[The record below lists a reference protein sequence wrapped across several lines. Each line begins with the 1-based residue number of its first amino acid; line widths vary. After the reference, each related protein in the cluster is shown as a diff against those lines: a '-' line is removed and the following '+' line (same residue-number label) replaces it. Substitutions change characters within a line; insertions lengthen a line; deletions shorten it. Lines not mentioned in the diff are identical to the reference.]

1 MDITKQQD
9 KPPSLLEKAREELA
23 AFNRKQLA
31 VPEAASIPDTRI
43 TTREP
48 SHSERILY
56 CSKVPQASAV
66 LILKLH
72 EKGAEI
78 TDVIARRN
86 APASAQGGTQAV
98 HNNLDMRALL
108 LGNYQGCPHCDNA
121 DLVLCPRCGNLSCI
135 DSQPTMTCPACQH
148 SARVVSKG
156 ISLEVSCGKSGQQ
169 AGSQT
174 EQQLLAKPAGRPALP
189 HRPG

>member
-1 MDITKQQD
+1 MEIIKQQD
-9 KPPSLLEKAREELA
+9 KPLSLLEKARQELA
-23 AFNRKQLA
+23 AFNSKQLA
-31 VPEAASIPDTRI
+31 VPQPPTAPDTRV

-48 SHSERILY
+48 SHGERILY
-56 CSKVPQASAV
+56 CSKVPKASAL

-86 APASAQGGTQAV
+86 APASAQGATQAV
-98 HNNLDMRALL
+98 RNDLDMRALL

-121 DLVLCPRCGNLSCI
+121 ELVLCPRCGHLSCI
-135 DSQPTMTCPACQH
+135 GGQPRMTCPVCQH
-148 SARVVSKG
+148 SANVVASG
-156 ISLEVSCGKSGQQ
+156 INLEVSSGKSAQQ
-169 AGSQT
+169 GDSQT
-174 EQQLLAKPAGRPALP
+174 DQRLLTNSTGRPALS

>member
-23 AFNRKQLA
+23 AFNRKQLS
-31 VPEAASIPDTRI
+31 VPEAASIPNTRT
-43 TTREP
+43 TTREL
-48 SHSERILY
+48 SHGEWILY

-98 HNNLDMRALL
+98 HNDLDMRALL

-135 DSQPTMTCPACQH
+135 GSQPRMTCPVCDH
-148 SARVVSKG
+148 SARVVSSG
-156 ISLEVSCGKSGQQ
+156 ISLEVSCGKSGQK
-169 AGSQT
+169 AGSQSD
-174 EQQLLAKPAGRPALP
+174 QQLLAKPAGRPALP

>member
-1 MDITKQQD
+1 MDITRQQD
-9 KPPSLLEKAREELA
+9 KPLSLLEKAREELA
-23 AFNRKQLA
+23 AFNRKQLS
-31 VPEAASIPDTRI
+31 VPGAASTPNTRI

-48 SHSERILY
+48 SHGERILY
-56 CSKVPQASAV
+56 CSKVPVASAV

-72 EKGAEI
+72 EKAAEI
-78 TDVIARRN
+78 TDVIARSN

-98 HNNLDMRALL
+98 HNDLDMRALL

-135 DSQPTMTCPACQH
+135 GSQPRMTCPVCDH
-148 SARVVSKG
+148 SARVVSSG
-156 ISLEVSCGKSGQQ
+156 ISLEVSCGKFGQQ
-169 AGSQT
+169 ASSQT

>member
-1 MDITKQQD
+1 MDITKQKD
-9 KPPSLLEKAREELA
+9 KPLSLLEKAREELA
-23 AFNRKQLA
+23 AFNRKQLSI
-31 VPEAASIPDTRI
+31 PEAAPTPNTRI

-48 SHSERILY
+48 SHGERILY

-78 TDVIARRN
+78 TDVIMRRN

-98 HNNLDMRALL
+98 RNDLDMRALL
-108 LGNYQGCPHCDNA
+108 LGNYQGCPHCDNSEV
-121 DLVLCPRCGNLSCI
+121 VLCPRCGNLSCI
-135 DSQPTMTCPACQH
+135 GSQPTMTCPVCQH
-148 SARVVSKG
+148 SARVVSSG

-174 EQQLLAKPAGRPALP
+174 DQQLLAKPAGRPTLP
-189 HRPG
+189 YRPG

>member
-1 MDITKQQD
+1 MVTKQQD
-9 KPPSLLEKAREELA
+9 KPLSLLEKSREELA
-23 AFNRKQLA
+23 AFNRKQLS
-31 VPEAASIPDTRI
+31 VPGAAPTPNTRI
-43 TTREP
+43 TTQEP
-48 SHSERILY
+48 SHGERILH

-78 TDVIARRN
+78 TEVIARRN
-86 APASAQGGTQAV
+86 APASPQGGTQAV
-98 HNNLDMRALL
+98 HNDLDMRALL
-108 LGNYQGCPHCDNA
+108 LGNYQGCPHCENA

-135 DSQPTMTCPACQH
+135 GSQPTMTCPVCEH
-148 SARVVSKG
+148 SARVVSSG

-169 AGSQT
+169 TGSQT
-174 EQQLLAKPAGRPALP
+174 DQQLLAKPAGRPALP

>member
-1 MDITKQQD
+1 MVTKQQD
-9 KPPSLLEKAREELA
+9 KPLSLLEKAREELA
-23 AFNRKQLA
+23 AFNRKQLS
-31 VPEAASIPDTRI
+31 VPEAASIPNTKI
-43 TTREP
+43 TTQEP
-48 SHSERILY
+48 SHGERILY

-78 TDVIARRN
+78 TDVISRRN
-86 APASAQGGTQAV
+86 APASAQGRAQAV
-98 HNNLDMRALL
+98 RNDLDMRALL
-108 LGNYQGCPHCDNA
+108 LGNYQGCPHCDNSE
-121 DLVLCPRCGNLSCI
+121 LVLCPRCCNLSCI
-135 DSQPTMTCPACQH
+135 GSQPTMTCPACQH
-148 SARVVSKG
+148 SARVVASG

-174 EQQLLAKPAGRPALP
+174 EQQLLAKPTERPALP